1 MREAIEKSGFTH
13 VRAAH
18 DGYQR
23 QARAGRGRGH
33 YGFVV
38 LRQGNSP
45 TAVRSGERFSK
56 RATRGIGYPCTLY
69 CLLVPDAPHAV
80 EVEGP
85 VASEDRDSKVER
97 LGDQQP
103 VEGVAVME
111 RQTAAA
117 DGL

>member
-1 MREAIEKSGFTH
+1 MATSGKRELAGVEGTTDLWYLDKGILQLPFVQAH
-13 VRAAH
+13 LLRNLRA
-18 DGYQR
+18 
-23 QARAGRGRGH
+23 
-33 YGFVV
+33 
-38 LRQGNSP
+38 
-45 TAVRSGERFSK
+45 
-56 RATRGIGYPCTLY
+56 RGIDYPCTLY